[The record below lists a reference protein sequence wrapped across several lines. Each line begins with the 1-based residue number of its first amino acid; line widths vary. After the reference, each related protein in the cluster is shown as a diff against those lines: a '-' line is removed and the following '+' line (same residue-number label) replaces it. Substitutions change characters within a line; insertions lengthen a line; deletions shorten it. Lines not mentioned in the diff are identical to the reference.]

1 MKFRRRRDRGSLQ
14 IAVCVR
20 GYLVGDLKCCLRD
33 KAGVMLNC
41 KLPPGIYAVEQ
52 CKSCVDAA
60 ELRWRKRGPSGNTT
74 YQSVQYRT
82 FPKAAEKVY
91 DDGLQSDMLIYGLL
105 RYDVWHTS
113 RFCLCPRTW
122 GVPPRIELGP
132 RTLRDSRW

>member
-1 MKFRRRRDRGSLQ
+1 MKFRRRRDRGCLQ

-20 GYLVGDLKCCLRD
+20 GYLVGDIKCGLGH
-33 KAGVMLNC
+33 KGGVMLNFG
-41 KLPPGIYAVEQ
+41 LAPGIYAVEQ

-91 DDGLQSDMLIYGLL
+91 DDGLQSDLSIMG
-105 RYDVWHTS
+105 
-113 RFCLCPRTW
+113 F
-122 GVPPRIELGP
+122 
-132 RTLRDSRW
+132 